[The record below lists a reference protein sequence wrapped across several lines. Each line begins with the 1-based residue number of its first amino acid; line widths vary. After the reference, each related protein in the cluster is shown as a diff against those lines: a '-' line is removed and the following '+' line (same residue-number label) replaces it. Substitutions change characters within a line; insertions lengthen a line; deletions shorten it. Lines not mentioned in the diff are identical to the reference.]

1 MGIVLAVF
9 IVFVARCVLCR
20 TLYRR
25 LEVGGPFAMNAGGQ
39 QGRFGGG
46 MEIGGDGG
54 ATAVPERTTSLPI
67 PTKLRKV
74 ADTLYKRVED
84 APAGSAVR
92 APTIPLGRS
101 TSIRG
106 DKVSEDG
113 EEIEVDTE
121 EAGDGGLPGGQEA
134 AAGAG
139 GTPQD
144 EEEEKSCIVCLDRE
158 RNALLLECGHG
169 GLCVPC
175 ADALWRSGPAFRN
188 CPMCREVFTGVMK
201 IVGEEAGEISVEV
214 VHYASTPVNK
224 APKPRGALGMLR
236 SLARTSRSGERERD
250 QAGAGSV
257 ELMVHP
263 PSAVSANQPG
273 ATNGAAGAGAGAGVG
288 GGPAGGEVAAQR
300 SPQSRQ
306 QAWAEG
312 TENNATGL
320 GRNVG
325 DEGAQPRR

>member
-25 LEVGGPFAMNAGGQ
+25 LEMGGPFAMNAGGQ

-54 ATAVPERTTSLPI
+54 ATVVPERTTSLPI

-84 APAGSAVR
+84 APAGSAVTT
-92 APTIPLGRS
+92 PLIPLGRS
-101 TSIRG
+101 ASIRG
-106 DKVSEDG
+106 DKVSEG
-113 EEIEVDTE
+113 GGEIEVDTE
-121 EAGDGGLPGGQEA
+121 EAGDGSLPVGEEA

-139 GTPQD
+139 GTRQ
-144 EEEEKSCIVCLDRE
+144 EEEDKSCIVCLDRE

-201 IVGEEAGEISVEV
+201 IVGEEEGEVSVEV

-236 SLARTSRSGERERD
+236 SLARSSRSREGERD

-257 ELMVHP
+257 ELIVHAP
-263 PSAVSANQPG
+263 NAVSVNQPS
-273 ATNGAAGAGAGAGVG
+273 ATNGATGAGVG
-288 GGPAGGEVAAQR
+288 GGAAGGEFAAQR